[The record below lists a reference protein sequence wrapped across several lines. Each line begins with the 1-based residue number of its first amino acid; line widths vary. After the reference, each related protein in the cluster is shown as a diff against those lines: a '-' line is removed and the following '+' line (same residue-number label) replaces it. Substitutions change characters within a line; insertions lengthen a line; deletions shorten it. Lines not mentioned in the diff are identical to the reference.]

1 MDTLRLGLR
10 FLGAILSTALSRLRR
25 GPARPSWSFL
35 FEATV
40 LAMRRTGRVI
50 ARLEP
55 LEQRRAWRA
64 IAQPNPLA
72 AEVQVEE
79 VQAGAVPAR
88 WIIPVGVRSDA
99 PVLVYFHGGSYRYGS
114 FASHAELVSRLGKAA
129 GARVLFVEYRLAPP
143 DRFPAAVDDAVAALR
158 WLGRAQPL
166 SRVVVSGDSAGGAL
180 ALAALLGLRDAGEPL
195 PRAALL
201 LCPWVDVSARG
212 GSLQINAAWDWALP
226 EDFIDWA
233 AGYADP
239 ALWQDARV
247 SPSYANLT
255 GLPPLF
261 IQVGGAEMLVDQV
274 REFALKAE
282 AAGVEVRLTVE
293 PDMIHDWHLLAGIS
307 TVAARSI
314 AEAGAFIREV
324 VPSADVA

>member
-1 MDTLRLGLR
+1 MDKLRLGLR
-10 FLGAILSTALSRLRR
+10 FLGAILSTALARLRR

-40 LAMRRTGRVI
+40 LAMRRTGRAM

-64 IAQPNPLA
+64 IAQPNALA
-72 AEVQVEE
+72 AEVRVEK

-88 WIIPVGVRSDA
+88 WIIPAGVRNDA

-114 FASHAELVSRLGKAA
+114 FESHAELVSRLGKAA

-143 DRFPAAVDDAVAALR
+143 DRFPAAVDDAVTALR
-158 WLGRAQPL
+158 WLGRAQPFA
-166 SRVVVSGDSAGGAL
+166 RVVLSGDSAGGAL
-180 ALAALLGLRDAGEPL
+180 ALAALLGLKDAGEPL

-212 GSLQINAAWDWALP
+212 GSLEKNAQWDWALP
-226 EDFIDWA
+226 EDCIDWA
-233 AGYADP
+233 AGYADQT
-239 ALWQDARV
+239 LWQDARV

-274 REFALKAE
+274 RAFALKAE
-282 AAGVEVRLTVE
+282 AAGVKVRLTVE
-293 PDMIHDWHLLAGIS
+293 PDMIHNWHLLARIS
-307 TVAARSI
+307 TVAVRSL
-314 AEAGAFIREV
+314 AEAGAFIREAV
-324 VPSADVA
+324 SGPDAA

>member
-114 FASHAELVSRLGKAA
+114 FAGHAELVSRLGKAA

-166 SRVVVSGDSAGGAL
+166 SRVVVSGGSAGGAL

-239 ALWQDARV
+239 SLWQDARV
-247 SPSYANLT
+247 SPGYANLT

-293 PDMIHDWHLLAGIS
+293 PDMIHDWHLLAGTS

>member
-10 FLGAILSTALSRLRR
+10 FLGAIVSTAFSRLRR

-40 LAMRRTGRVI
+40 LAMRRTGRVM

-72 AEVQVEE
+72 AEVQVEK
-79 VQAGAVPAR
+79 VQAGTVPAR

-158 WLGRAQPL
+158 WLGRALPL

-239 ALWQDARV
+239 SLWQDARV

-307 TVAARSI
+307 TIAARSI